1 MLHKRFH
8 VSERTLKHCWY
19 ILTISCIVKFYA
31 CVFVIMMMPYLFKT
45 KNHVLLISFVVGLYV
60 LDFALWDKT
69 LDVSSKSQTKLNTMN
84 VAKADYVISPNCDL
98 DLEDSQAISSHD
110 TDLAL
115 GGTLPYQVWLQR
127 AQLLRRHH
135 QDKHQLIFWTF
146 IVTLTFK
153 TAVQSFDIFCR
164 FFVSQFCQHIWLSI
178 YRNYCQEF
186 LYSKGICFKLPL
198 LATTTIKKAT
208 IIF

>member
-1 MLHKRFH
+1 M
-8 VSERTLKHCWY
+8 
-19 ILTISCIVKFYA
+19 
-31 CVFVIMMMPYLFKT
+31 
-45 KNHVLLISFVVGLYV
+45 VGLYF

-69 LDVSSKSQTKLNTMN
+69 LDVSSKSQTKLNTMK

-135 QDKHQLIFWTF
+135 QDKHQLIF
-146 IVTLTFK
+146 
-153 TAVQSFDIFCR
+153 
-164 FFVSQFCQHIWLSI
+164 
-178 YRNYCQEF
+178 
-186 LYSKGICFKLPL
+186 
-198 LATTTIKKAT
+198 
-208 IIF
+208 

>member
-1 MLHKRFH
+1 
-8 VSERTLKHCWY
+8 
-19 ILTISCIVKFYA
+19 
-31 CVFVIMMMPYLFKT
+31 MMMPYLFKK
-45 KNHVLLISFVVGLYV
+45 KNVLLISFVVGLYV

-115 GGTLPYQVWLQR
+115 CGTLPYQVWLQR

-135 QDKHQLIFWTF
+135 QDKHQLIF
-146 IVTLTFK
+146 
-153 TAVQSFDIFCR
+153 
-164 FFVSQFCQHIWLSI
+164 
-178 YRNYCQEF
+178 
-186 LYSKGICFKLPL
+186 
-198 LATTTIKKAT
+198 
-208 IIF
+208 